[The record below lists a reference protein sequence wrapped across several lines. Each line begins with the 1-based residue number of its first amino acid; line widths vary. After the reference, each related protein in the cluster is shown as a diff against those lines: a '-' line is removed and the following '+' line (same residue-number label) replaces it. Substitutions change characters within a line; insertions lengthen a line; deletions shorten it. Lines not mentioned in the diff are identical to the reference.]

1 MRRKVNALLS
11 PRATASMRTCLAAA
25 SPPLSGLVARAPCRS
40 QAGGS
45 KRRGH
50 APSSGDAEEEE
61 DQAVV
66 ALRFDANEGAQPSCI
81 KNGTMRYYQVC

>member
-1 MRRKVNALLS
+1 
-11 PRATASMRTCLAAA
+11 
-25 SPPLSGLVARAPCRS
+25 VARASCRS

-66 ALRFDANEGAQPSCI
+66 ALRFDANEGVQPSCI